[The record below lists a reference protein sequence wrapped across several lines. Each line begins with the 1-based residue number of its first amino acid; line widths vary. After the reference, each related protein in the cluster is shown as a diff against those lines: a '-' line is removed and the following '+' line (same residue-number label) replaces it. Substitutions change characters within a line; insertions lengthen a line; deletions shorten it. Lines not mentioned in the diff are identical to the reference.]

1 MTPEL
6 IAAII
11 ACLMALAGLATAA
24 TAWIKAKA
32 ETEKVKAQNEAI
44 RRDREVTKQTREAD
58 SAKMHD
64 DILKL
69 QFEVTAL
76 KDTCVLHAEHI
87 EDLNKQSNTLNM
99 TLAQVLTKLDNI
111 FEQIKEFKENR

>member
-11 ACLMALAGLATAA
+11 ACLMAVAGLATAA

-32 ETEKVKAQNEAI
+32 ETEKVKAQTEAI

-69 QFEVTAL
+69 QFEVTNL
-76 KDTCVLHAEHI
+76 KDIAQLHAEHI
-87 EDLNKQSNTLNM
+87 EDLNKQSSTLNM
-99 TLAQVLTKLDNI
+99 TLAQVLTKLDSI
-111 FEQIKEFKENR
+111 IEQVKELKDK

>member
-11 ACLMALAGLATAA
+11 ACLMAVAGLATAA
-24 TAWIKAKA
+24 TAWIKAK
-32 ETEKVKAQNEAI
+32 TDVEKVKAQTEAI

-69 QFEVTAL
+69 QFEVTNL
-76 KDTCVLHAEHI
+76 KDIAQLHAEHI
-87 EDLNKQSNTLNM
+87 EDLNKQSSTLNM
-99 TLAQVLTKLDNI
+99 TLAQVLTKLDSI
-111 FEQIKEFKENR
+111 IEQVKELKDK